1 MAEMKI
7 ESYGI
12 KVELRNDE
20 TSSLI
25 GAWHHQENDVQ
36 ATMGLLERY
45 GINDPFR
52 NPEDRKI
59 MLSLIA
65 SWIVLNE
72 QLIIHA
78 NRNNGGVILTI
89 PWGSLPSI
97 PTSL

>member
-12 KVELRNDE
+12 KLELRADE

-25 GAWHHQENDVQ
+25 NRWKDQDNDIQ

-45 GINDPFR
+45 GIHDPFR
-52 NPEDRKI
+52 DEDRKI

-78 NRNNGGVILTI
+78 NRNERGVILTI
-89 PWGSLPSI
+89 PWGSLPSL
-97 PTSL
+97 PMSL